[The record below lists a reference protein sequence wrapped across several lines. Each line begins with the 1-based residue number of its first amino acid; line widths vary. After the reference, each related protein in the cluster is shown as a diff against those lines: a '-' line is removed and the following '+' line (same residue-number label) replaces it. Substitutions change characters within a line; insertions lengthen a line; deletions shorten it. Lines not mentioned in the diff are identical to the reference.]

1 MREYKT
7 NKHRT
12 PLVIS
17 LQDISNSPFCP
28 VKALCEYLD
37 NSKHTTGPLFQ
48 TTDKVPISY
57 AKVSSHLKTAVQFI
71 GLNPINFKE
80 HSFRIGTATSAVSLG
95 YKKNLIQKLGRWNS
109 DAFRRYIR
117 IVSF

>member
-7 NKHRT
+7 NNHRT

-37 NSKHTTGPLFQ
+37 YSKHTSGPLLQ
-48 TTDKVPISY
+48 TIDEFPISY

-71 GLNPINFKE
+71 GLNPNNFKE
-80 HSFRIGTATSAVSLG
+80 HIFRIGTATYAVFLC
-95 YKKNLIQKLGRWNS
+95 Y
-109 DAFRRYIR
+109 
-117 IVSF
+117 